1 MIAVKCDRCGK
12 DIKSVERSLGRI
24 PGDIWPGETILE
36 VNHIAVR
43 ADFCADFCAPC
54 AQAVADFLSRPPA
67 RCAE

>member
-12 DIKSVERSLGRI
+12 EIKSVERSLALGRI

-43 ADFCADFCAPC
+43 ADFCAPC
-54 AQAVADFLSRPPA
+54 AQAVTDFLSRPPA